1 MKGQLAMQRK
11 RPPRRRS
18 IRARRNRDKAP
29 KVLYHYTTAAAL
41 VGIVSGNRLRATNFL
56 SHNDHSELTYGLHF
70 AAEQLQATLKHNSHP
85 KPVRRS
91 LARLT
96 EQLLQLRL
104 EHIGA
109 YYASFSEV
117 GNLLSQWRTYSGTQ
131 GFALGFRP
139 YARGTALSF
148 RTEADEQLSLCRVL
162 YDEQEQ
168 ARTLSKLI
176 TSFERCCEEP
186 DFFETALSELITTA
200 SAMKHAG
207 FAEEREWR
215 IMYHPAQMDA
225 ADASHFRVLA
235 DGSDLVS
242 YIELLP
248 IEGVLPIA
256 SVVCGP
262 GVYVA
267 AAQQSLKL
275 LLRQSG
281 YKDVEIKVSD
291 IPAL

>member
-1 MKGQLAMQRK
+1 MPRK
-11 RPPRRRS
+11 TPTRPRRVARKLRS
-18 IRARRNRDKAP
+18 RDKAP
-29 KVLYHYTTAAAL
+29 EVLYHYTTAAAL
-41 VGIVSGNRLRATNFL
+41 VGIISGKRLRATNFL
-56 SHNDHSELTYGLHF
+56 SHNDHSELTYGLDF
-70 AAEQLQATLKHNSHP
+70 ATEQLQATLKRGAHP

-91 LARLT
+91 LSRLT
-96 EQLLQLRL
+96 DQLLHLRL
-104 EHIGA
+104 EQIGA

-139 YARGTALSF
+139 YSHGTALSF
-148 RTEADEQLSLCRVL
+148 RTEADEELSLCRVL
-162 YDEQEQ
+162 YDEDEQ
-168 ARTLSKLI
+168 ARTLAQLI
-176 TSFERCCEEP
+176 ASFERGCEDP
-186 DFFETALSELITTA
+186 QFFETALSKLITTA

-215 IMYHPAQMDA
+215 IMYHPAQMEA
-225 ADASHFRVLA
+225 ADANHFRVLA

-281 YKDVEIKVSD
+281 YKDVQIKISD

>member
-1 MKGQLAMQRK
+1 MPRKTTLNRRRNTRK
-11 RPPRRRS
+11 RGS
-18 IRARRNRDKAP
+18 RDKAP
-29 KVLYHYTTAAAL
+29 DVLYHYTTAVAL
-41 VGIVSGNRLRATNFL
+41 VGIISGNRLRATNFL
-56 SHNDHSELTYGLHF
+56 SHNDHSELTYGLNF
-70 AAEQLQATLKHNSHP
+70 AADQLQATLKRDAHP

-91 LARLT
+91 LTRLT
-96 EQLLQLRL
+96 EHLLHLRL
-104 EHIGA
+104 EQIGA

-139 YARGTALSF
+139 YSHGTTLAF

-162 YDEQEQ
+162 YDEDEQ
-168 ARTLSKLI
+168 ARTLAQLI
-176 TSFERCCEEP
+176 RSFETRCDEP
-186 DFFETALSELITTA
+186 DFFDSALSELITTA

-215 IMYHPAQMDA
+215 IMYHPAQMEA

-262 GVYVA
+262 GVYAA